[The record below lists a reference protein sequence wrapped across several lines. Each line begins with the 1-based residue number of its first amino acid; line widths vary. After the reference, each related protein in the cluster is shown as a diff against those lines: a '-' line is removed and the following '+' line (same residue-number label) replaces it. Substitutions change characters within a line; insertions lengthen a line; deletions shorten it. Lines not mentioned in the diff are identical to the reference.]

1 MHLRNTLIS
10 SLSLGLFTLGLLLA
24 GLASTALADEKQ
36 TNEELEYVAGP
47 PEQCVSLAR
56 IDRTEV
62 IDDQNILFH
71 MRGGDIYRNH
81 LPHRCPSLGFHE
93 SFMYRTSLNQLCNV
107 DIITV
112 LTDIGFGFSPGAS
125 CGLGLFYPVTEDDV
139 KMLKEQ
145 KNAED

>member
-1 MHLRNTLIS
+1 MYLRPLLLAVA
-10 SLSLGLFTLGLLLA
+10 SLSLCMSAAAEEKKMNAELGLV
-24 GLASTALADEKQ
+24 S
-36 TNEELEYVAGP
+36 GP
-47 PEQCVSLAR
+47 PEQCVSLIR

-81 LPHRCPSLGFHE
+81 LPHRCPGLGFHE

-112 LTDIGFGFSPGAS
+112 LNDIGFGFSPGPS
-125 CGLGLFYPVTEDDV
+125 CGLGLFYPVTEDD
-139 KMLKEQ
+139 
-145 KNAED
+145 AEKLREKAKKK